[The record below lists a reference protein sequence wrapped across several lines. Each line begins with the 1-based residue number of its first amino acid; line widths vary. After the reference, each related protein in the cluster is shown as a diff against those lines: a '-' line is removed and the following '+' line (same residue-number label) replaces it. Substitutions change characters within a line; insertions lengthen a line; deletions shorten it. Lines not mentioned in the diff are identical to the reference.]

1 MAPNES
7 EALRERGKALEDEF
21 FRREDKQ
28 LLARLQELRKAE
40 LNREALAKASGI
52 TKPEV
57 LDRLLKLGI
66 QAQTLAALSIVPLI
80 EVAWADGQLDAKERR
95 AVLEHAGA
103 AGITSGSPAY
113 GLLEAWLEHRP
124 SQQLLDAWRELVRA
138 IREQIGADEAERL
151 KAEIVER
158 ARVVARASG
167 GVLGLGSKVSSAE
180 AAMLAS
186 LERPFETPRQG

>member
-1 MAPNES
+1 MPQDPEI
-7 EALRERGKALEDEF
+7 LRDRGKSLEDEF
-21 FRREDKQ
+21 FRREDQ
-28 LLARLQELRKAE
+28 RLLARLKELRSVE
-40 LNREALAKASGI
+40 MSREALAKASGI

-66 QAQTLAALSIVPLI
+66 QAQTLAALSIVPLV
-80 EVAWADGQLDAKERR
+80 EVAWADGALDAKERR
-95 AVLEHAGA
+95 TVLEHAAA

-124 SQQLLDAWRELVRA
+124 SQQLLDAWRDLVRA
-138 IREQIGADEAERL
+138 IREQIGPAEAERL
-151 KAEIVER
+151 KTEVVQR

-180 AAMLAS
+180 AAMLES
-186 LERPFETPRQG
+186 LERPFETPR

>member
-1 MAPNES
+1 MPQEPDF
-7 EALRERGKALEDEF
+7 LRDRSKSLEDEF
-21 FRREDKQ
+21 FRREDQ
-28 LLARLQELRKAE
+28 RLLARLNELRSAE
-40 LNREALAKASGI
+40 MSREALSKASGI

-66 QAQTLAALSIVPLI
+66 EAQTLAALSIVPLI
-80 EVAWADGQLDAKERR
+80 EVAWADGALDAKERR

-103 AGITSGSPAY
+103 AGITSGSPAH
-113 GLLEAWLEHRP
+113 GLLDAWLEHRP
-124 SQQLLDAWRELVRA
+124 SQQLLDAWRDLVRA
-138 IREQIGADEAERL
+138 IREQIGPEEAERL

-186 LERPFETPRQG
+186 LERPFEKPR

>member
-1 MAPNES
+1 MPQDPEI
-7 EALRERGKALEDEF
+7 LRERGKSLEDEF
-21 FRREDKQ
+21 FRREDQ
-28 LLARLQELRKAE
+28 RLLARLKELRSVE
-40 LNREALAKASGI
+40 MSREALAKASGI

-66 QAQTLAALSIVPLI
+66 QAQTLAALSVVPLV
-80 EVAWADGQLDAKERR
+80 EVAWADGALDANERR
-95 AVLEHAGA
+95 TLLEQA
-103 AGITSGSPAY
+103 AATGIISASPAY

-124 SQQLLDAWRELVRA
+124 SQQLLDAWRDLVRA
-138 IREQIGADEAERL
+138 IREQIGPAEAERL

-167 GVLGLGSKVSSAE
+167 GLLGVGSKVSSAE

-186 LERPFETPRQG
+186 LERPFETPG

>member
-1 MAPNES
+1 MPQEP
-7 EALRERGKALEDEF
+7 EILRERGKSLEDEF
-21 FRREDKQ
+21 FRREDQ
-28 LLARLQELRKAE
+28 RLLARLRELRAAE
-40 LNREALAKASGI
+40 TNREALSKASGI

-57 LDRLLKLGI
+57 LDRLQQLGI
-66 QAQTLAALSIVPLI
+66 QTQTLAALCIVPLI
-80 EVAWADGQLDAKERR
+80 EVAWADGALDAEERR
-95 AVLEHAGA
+95 VVLEHAGA

-124 SQQLLDAWRELVRA
+124 SQRLLDAWRDLVQA
-138 IREQIGADEAERL
+138 IREQIGDEEAGRL

-167 GVLGLGSKVSSAE
+167 GVLGLGSKVSRAE

-186 LERPFETPRQG
+186 LERPFETQR

>member
-1 MAPNES
+1 MPQDPEI
-7 EALRERGKALEDEF
+7 LRERGKSLEDEF
-21 FRREDKQ
+21 FRREDQ
-28 LLARLQELRKAE
+28 RLLARLKELRSVE
-40 LNREALAKASGI
+40 MSREALAKASGI

-66 QAQTLAALSIVPLI
+66 QAQTLAALSIVPLV
-80 EVAWADGQLDAKERR
+80 EVAWADGALDANERR
-95 AVLEHAGA
+95 TVLEQA
-103 AGITSGSPAY
+103 AATGIISASPAY

-124 SQQLLDAWRELVRA
+124 SQQLLDAWRDLVRA
-138 IREQIGADEAERL
+138 IREQIGPADADRL

-167 GVLGLGSKVSSAE
+167 GLLGVGSKVSPAE

-186 LERPFETPRQG
+186 LERPFETPG